1 MALLTRLLLNLL
13 SRLPHYLATTLDSLS
28 AMLTRATTELAST
41 AIDALQQELQD
52 KIARCGR
59 IAEPQPW
66 YRRGRRFAKRLW
78 SFSRPAVTTDPYIA
92 DIRRHVFGNSD
103 CTPQACNTVKDADGN
118 VVRHGCGHLFPAEEF
133 RQHWHACPACHR
145 PDPLDPSTYVDLVL
159 EPDSFQEIYTNR
171 TLEHIDGW
179 TELYDYTAMRQKS
192 TRQPAGN
199 EALVIGHGRIFDDI
213 PVALAV
219 SNFAYMGG
227 CDRAPWW
234 GKNSAP
240 LSTLLWRIISRSWP
254 SLRLVEHVCKR
265 ALWRWYKWQK
275 PLRRLSPYAALA
287 YPISRC

>member
-1 MALLTRLLLNLL
+1 MFYSKNFRIR
-13 SRLPHYLATTLDSLS
+13 SP
-28 AMLTRATTELAST
+28 
-41 AIDALQQELQD
+41 
-52 KIARCGR
+52 GVVR

-118 VVRHGCGHLFPAEEF
+118 VVLHGCGKPLPAEEF

-145 PDPLDPSTYVDLVL
+145 PDLLDPSTYVDLVL
-159 EPDSFQEIYTNR
+159 DPDSFREIYTNLM
-171 TLEHIDGW
+171 LEHIDGW

-192 TRQPAGN
+192 ARQLAGN
-199 EALVIGHGRIFDDI
+199 EALVIGHGRMFEDI

-227 CDRAPWW
+227 SMGAVVGEKFRAIVHFALAHHLPLLAITTTGAITDASNRACGAGTN
-234 GKNSAP
+234 GKNHCGGRRP
-240 LSTLLWRIISRSWP
+240 TPRWLTLYRGARPSDGGWRSR
-254 SLRLVEHVCKR
+254 EFC
-265 ALWRWYKWQK
+265 
-275 PLRRLSPYAALA
+275 
-287 YPISRC
+287 YPR